1 MSHGHLVAHSRPH
14 AHDDLG
20 LDRPSRLEFPL
31 SCILCVLLI
40 ARNLAD
46 DVGKTV
52 LAWIVDPNGSN
63 GGKQRCRVL
72 CPAEVGLRVYA
83 FTFGP

>member
-1 MSHGHLVAHSRPH
+1 MAHSRPH

-20 LDRPSRLEFPL
+20 VDRALPPRVSPIVYSLRVADGTE
-31 SCILCVLLI
+31 
-40 ARNLAD
+40 LAD
-46 DVGKTV
+46 DVGKAV
-52 LAWIVDPNGSN
+52 HAWIVDPNGSN

-83 FTFGP
+83 FTFGPR